1 MADNDVRTAVGE
13 RILTLTNLDKVLY
26 PRVGFAKAE
35 VIQYYL
41 QVAETMLPHVADRTM
56 TRLRF
61 PDGADAF
68 SFYEKN
74 APLGTPSWVHTQGV
88 RVSDGVIDYVVADEA
103 ATLVWLAN
111 LAALEMH
118 VPQWR
123 VSSADP
129 DPDEAI
135 DLAPPEATTGDDEPR
150 RGEPLADLV
159 VVDLDPGEGITM
171 VESAHAALLVA
182 QELAT
187 DGLVPVA
194 KTSGSKGLQIYAA
207 IQPSRCRDVSRYVQL
222 VGKNL
227 VRRHPDLFVI
237 TMAVASRAGRIF
249 VDFSQNAAAK
259 NTIAAYSLRGRDAPT
274 VATPVSWDEVGA
286 VKTPDDL
293 RFLPDQVLDRIAEH
307 GDLAADL
314 LHPDRPPLPVRDD
327 EDRTAP

>member
-1 MADNDVRTAVGE
+1 MADSEVRTAVGE
-13 RILTLTNLDKVLY
+13 RVLTLTNLDKVLY

-35 VIQYYL
+35 VIQYYV

-123 VSSADP
+123 VSSARP
-129 DPDEAI
+129 DTEGAI
-135 DLAPPEATTGDDEPR
+135 DLPGDEHR
-150 RGEPLADLV
+150 KGEPLADLL

-207 IQPSRCRDVSRYVQL
+207 IQPSRCRDVSRYVQQ
-222 VGKNL
+222 VGKTL

-259 NTIAAYSLRGRDAPT
+259 NTIAAYSLRGKEAPT

-286 VKTPDDL
+286 VDSPDDL
-293 RFLPDQVLDRIAEH
+293 RFLPEDVLARIAEH

-314 LHPDRPPLPVRDD
+314 LHPDRPPLPVRED
-327 EDRTAP
+327 ETT

>member
-1 MADNDVRTAVGE
+1 MGHNVRVADSEVRTAVGE
-13 RILTLTNLDKVLY
+13 RVLTLTNLDKVLY

-74 APLGTPSWVHTQGV
+74 APLGTPPWVHTQGV

-123 VSSADP
+123 VSSAEP
-129 DPDEAI
+129 DTGGAI
-135 DLAPPEATTGDDEPR
+135 DLPGEEPR
-150 RGEPLADLV
+150 DGEPLADLV

-171 VESAHAALLVA
+171 VESARAALLVA
-182 QELAT
+182 QELAI

-207 IQPSRCRDVSRYVQL
+207 IRPSRCRDVSRYVQL
-222 VGKNL
+222 VGKAL

-259 NTIAAYSLRGRDAPT
+259 NTIAAYSLRGKDAPT
-274 VATPVSWDEVGA
+274 VATPVSWEEVGA
-286 VKTPDDL
+286 VKSPDDL
-293 RFLPDQVLDRIAEH
+293 RFLPDAVLDRIAEH

-314 LHPDRPPLPVRDD
+314 LHPDRPELPVR
-327 EDRTAP
+327 EDVPNPT